1 MLIIN
6 GLLWGMLKSLVRRIV
21 ECFFGIFLCF
31 GLVLILVLFI
41 LNFDLVY
48 LEWLFICINVYD

>member
-6 GLLWGMLKSLVRRIV
+6 GLLWGMLKSLVRRIG